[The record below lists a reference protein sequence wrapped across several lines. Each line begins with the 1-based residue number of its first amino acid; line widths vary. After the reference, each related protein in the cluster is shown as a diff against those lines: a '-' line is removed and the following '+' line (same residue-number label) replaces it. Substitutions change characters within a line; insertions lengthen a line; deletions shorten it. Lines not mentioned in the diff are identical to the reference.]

1 MQLSTKFARHA
12 PSLLSDTPLSND
24 QIRAVAPSIFSED
37 KHESRSDRYT
47 YIPTITVLDKL
58 RAEGFQPFMV
68 CQTRVRNEGKR
79 EHTKHMIRLRHANQI
94 AAREANEII
103 LLNSHD
109 GSSSY
114 QMMAGMFRFVCKN
127 GLVCGDV
134 VEDVRVPHKGD
145 IANDVVQGAYDV
157 LDGFDLIREVR
168 EDLQGTHL
176 DQGEQVAFARA
187 ALALRY
193 EPKPPEDGQEQVQAA
208 APVTE
213 SQILRP
219 HRHSDI
225 AGDLWTTF
233 NVVQENMIRGGLR
246 GRTATG
252 RKMQTR
258 PVNGIDQ
265 GIKLNRALW
274 VLAQEMQKMKG

>member
-1 MQLSTKFARHA
+1 MQLSTRFARHA
-12 PSLLSDTPLSND
+12 PALQSDTPLSDD

-47 YIPTITVLDKL
+47 YIPTIQVLNKL

-68 CQTRVRNEGKR
+68 CQTRVRNENKR

-94 AAREANEII
+94 NAREANEII

-127 GLVCGDV
+127 GLVCGNV
-134 VEDVRVPHKGD
+134 IEDVRVPHKGD

-168 EDLQGTHL
+168 ENLQGTKL
-176 DQGEQVAFARA
+176 DQGEQQAFARA

-193 EPKPPEDGQEQVQAA
+193 EPKNTDGGQSEPVAA
-208 APVTE
+208 PPVTE

-219 HRHSDI
+219 KRLED
-225 AGDLWTTF
+225 ATDDLWTTF
-233 NVVQENMIRGGLR
+233 NVVQENMMRGGLR
-246 GRTATG
+246 GRTASG
-252 RKMQTR
+252 RRMQTR
-258 PVNGIDQ
+258 PVQGIDQ

-274 VLAQEMQKMKG
+274 VLAEEMRRLKG

>member
-1 MQLSTKFARHA
+1 MVLSTRCARHA
-12 PSLLSDTPLSND
+12 PSLQSDAPLSDD

-37 KHESRSDRYT
+37 KHESRSERYT

-68 CQTRVRNEGKR
+68 CQTRVRNADKR
-79 EHTKHMIRLRHANQI
+79 EHTKHMIRLRHANHI
-94 AAREANEII
+94 DAREANEII

-127 GLVCGDV
+127 GLVCGNV
-134 VEDVRVPHKGD
+134 LEDIRVPHKGD

-157 LDGFDLIREVR
+157 LDGFDLIKEVR
-168 EDLQGTHL
+168 EDLQGTRL
-176 DQGEQVAFARA
+176 DQREQVAFASA
-187 ALALRY
+187 ALALKY
-193 EPKPPEDGQEQVQAA
+193 EPKQTETTEDEAAA
-208 APVTE
+208 APITE
-213 SQILRP
+213 SQILQP
-219 HRHSDI
+219 KRHGDI
-225 AGDLWTTF
+225 ANDLWTTF

-252 RKMQTR
+252 RRMQTR

-274 VLAQEMQKMKG
+274 VLAQEMQKMKA